1 MADNWERFEMAGILI
16 LGTDTGVGKTVV
28 SCGIIRLLRDQG
40 IEVGAFKPVATG
52 YPPGQHPDIL
62 DLANASGKSYEDI
75 ACWEGCVPASP
86 SLVARLEGKKLD
98 VNSIAASVVC
108 RLPLSKFNVVE
119 GAGGVLCPLGP
130 RVTVAELA
138 VELALPC
145 VLVARRCLGTLNHIL
160 LSLEACASRGL
171 HVAGVVLNAITPP
184 HDIAS
189 LEAGSELAR
198 LTEVP
203 ILAQIGFQANPEMA
217 MSTVDWTAIGN
228 LSGVKK

>member
-1 MADNWERFEMAGILI
+1 MAGILI

-28 SCGIIRLLRDQG
+28 ACGIIRVLRAQG
-40 IEVGAFKPVATG
+40 IETGAFKPVATG
-52 YPPGQHPDIL
+52 YPPGCHPDIL

-86 SLVARLEGKKLD
+86 SLVSRLEGKKLD

-108 RLPLSKFNVVE
+108 RLSRSKFNIVE

-130 RVTVAELA
+130 RTTFADLAIELSF
-138 VELALPC
+138 PC
-145 VLVARRCLGTLNHIL
+145 VLVARCCLGTLNHIL

-171 HVAGVVLNAITPP
+171 NVAGVVLNAITPS

-189 LEAGSELAR
+189 LEAGSELSR

-203 ILAQIGFQANPEMA
+203 ILAQIGYQANPEMA
-217 MSTVDWTAIGN
+217 LSTIDWAAIGHHA
-228 LSGVKK
+228 GGKK

>member
-1 MADNWERFEMAGILI
+1 MAGILI

-75 ACWEGCVPASP
+75 ACW
-86 SLVARLEGKKLD
+86 EGKKLD

-217 MSTVDWTAIGN
+217 MSTVDWAAIGN
-228 LSGVKK
+228 HSGVKK